1 MRRLHADDEY
11 AARAKQAAYRAGHAR
26 LRRLEQGFDIP
37 RRGIELLAFVDEIAV
52 GLRERLLDTHLQAR
66 QRQLLELAVRGQQD
80 LRGRRLERDAAL
92 RAEDRVAQM
101 DAAADR
107 VRRSDRLELLDQRD
121 RREPLAVDR
130 YRHAALEADLDLDRL
145 LGLVERAGREHP
157 RGLGDGVLRVERLG
171 AADRHAPEP
180 AIDRIRRSFR
190 RHRQTALLEIPD
202 LVGALP
208 RVVAHGLEHLELR
221 RKRLQDDL
229 EANLVVARGRAA
241 VRNRR
246 RAERF

>member
-1 MRRLHADDEY
+1 
-11 AARAKQAAYRAGHAR
+11 
-26 LRRLEQGFDIP
+26 
-37 RRGIELLAFVDEIAV
+37 
-52 GLRERLLDTHLQAR
+52 
-66 QRQLLELAVRGQQD
+66 
-80 LRGRRLERDAAL
+80 L

-171 AADRHAPEP
+171 AADRRAPVP
-180 AIDRIRRSFR
+180 LMARIRRSFSPN
-190 RHRQTALLEIPD
+190 RHTALL
-202 LVGALP
+202 G
-208 RVVAHGLEHLELR
+208 
-221 RKRLQDDL
+221 
-229 EANLVVARGRAA
+229 
-241 VRNRR
+241 
-246 RAERF
+246 